1 MVAGHYVGKSTLLVS
16 WIKIIKRILLKYMQ
30 LILALGICQI
40 MDINNVTNVSEIE
53 DMSSFIE
60 EIEEN
65 LMQEE
70 MN

>member
-1 MVAGHYVGKSTLLVS
+1 M
-16 WIKIIKRILLKYMQ
+16 LKYE
-30 LILALGICQI
+30 IDSSALGICQI

-70 MN
+70 TN